1 MIVIPANNKIKFR
14 GVVETFLFPANK
26 IKTYHDYLMLGG
38 SRAFPTFRD
47 IEAKKIA
54 IKHEKDTNLVVNLG
68 LGFIRD
74 FLLQEGPA
82 AAPVGPNTNSVG
94 SGTNAPDAADTGLQ
108 TQIARLAI
116 TEWYPSGLAAKLDTF
131 WSSADGNG
139 AGSASWNETGIH
151 NHISNASTLFC
162 RKKFL
167 STFTKD
173 NTKTALIAWTL
184 TPVAV

>member
-1 MIVIPANNKIKFR
+1 M
-14 GVVETFLFPANK
+14 VELYGFPADK
-26 IKTYHDYLMLGG
+26 IKTYHDYLSLGRTQ
-38 SRAFPTFRD
+38 SLRESNAR
-47 IEAKKIA
+47 KIA
-54 IKHEKDTNLVVNLG
+54 IHYQKSDNKVVNLG

-94 SGTNAPDAADTGLQ
+94 SGTNIPDAADTGLQ
-108 TQIARLAI
+108 TEIARVTI
-116 TEWYPSGLAAKLDTF
+116 TEWYASGYAAKLDSF
-131 WSSADGNG
+131 WSAAEGNG

-151 NHISNASTLFC
+151 NHISNANSLYA

-173 NTKTALIAWTL
+173 NTKTALIAWTI